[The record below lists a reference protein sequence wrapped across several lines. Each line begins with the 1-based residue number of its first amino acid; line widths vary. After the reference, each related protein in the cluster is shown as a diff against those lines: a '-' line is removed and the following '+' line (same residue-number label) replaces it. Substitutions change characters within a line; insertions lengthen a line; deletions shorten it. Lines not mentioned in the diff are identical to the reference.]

1 MDENGELPEIE
12 KPMICDALATVV
24 GALLGTTTCGAYL
37 ESATGIEAGGR
48 TGFTA
53 VMVAL
58 LFLTALFFA
67 PLFAVVP
74 PAAYGPAIIIVGM
87 LMMSPI
93 KNLNFNDLTDVIPV
107 FIMIVLMSFTFNLGI
122 GLTAGFLT
130 YVIVKGFSGRFKEIN
145 AGMWILSAL
154 SLLFFIFYPY

>member
-1 MDENGELPEIE
+1 
-12 KPMICDALATVV
+12 MIKK
-24 GALLGTTTCGAYL
+24 
-37 ESATGIEAGGR
+37 
-48 TGFTA
+48 
-53 VMVAL
+53 

-67 PLFAVVP
+67 PLFAIVP
-74 PAAYGPAIIIVGM
+74 ASAYGPALIIVGM

-107 FIMIVLMSFTFNLGI
+107 FVLITFMSFTFNLGI

-130 YVIVKGFSGRFKEIN
+130 FVVVKSLTGRFKEVSP
-145 AGMWILSAL
+145 GMWVLSFL